1 MQHLGADVNREDEP
15 TASQFVRAA
24 FVRQRP
30 PHLILRRIHANIDI
44 RYKTL
49 GSAAQLRL
57 ALKRRIKCCLAE
69 AVRFELTNG
78 LPRRRFSRPV
88 PSTAR
93 PRFQASYSNLPSSD
107 FLHLQGFYEQNDS
120 ISGSFCLEFNG
131 LKRNC
136 LLRCGLHA
144 THCCDA
150 K

>member
-1 MQHLGADVNREDEP
+1 MQHLGADVNRQDEP
-15 TASQFVRAA
+15 TPSQFVRAA

-30 PHLILRRIHANIDI
+30 PHLIIRRIQANIDI
-44 RYKTL
+44 GYKTL

-93 PRFQASYSNLPSSD
+93 PRF
-107 FLHLQGFYEQNDS
+107 LHY
-120 ISGSFCLEFNG
+120 
-131 LKRNC
+131 
-136 LLRCGLHA
+136 A
-144 THCCDA
+144 TTL
-150 K
+150 